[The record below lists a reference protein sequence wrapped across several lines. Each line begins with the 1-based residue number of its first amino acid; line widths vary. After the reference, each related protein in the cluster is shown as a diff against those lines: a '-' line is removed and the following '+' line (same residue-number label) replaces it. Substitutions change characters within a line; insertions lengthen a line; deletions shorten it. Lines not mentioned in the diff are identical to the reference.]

1 MSTPNLIS
9 ENIEKI
15 ADLFPGC
22 IVEAEDELGNKVR
35 KVDFDLL
42 KAELW
47 DQASVEWL
55 DERYRL
61 DRPGKKRAILKAN
74 TPITKTLR
82 PVKEDSVDWDSTQNL
97 YIEGDNFEVLKILQ
111 ESYLGKVKMIY
122 IDPPYNTGTNLIYK
136 NDFSHD
142 EDEEE
147 LKAWIVSNQWYK
159 MVTNTK
165 TNWRFHS
172 DWLSMM
178 YERLKIAR
186 DLLTID
192 WSIVLAIDDSELIN
206 LTKICDDIF
215 WEDNRI
221 WIVTVVHKPEWRN
234 QSKYFATS
242 NEYALFYCKDL
253 GEFEFEKVILDT
265 DSLKEYNLRDDKWAY
280 KLISAIAKNHGREW
294 FDKNLKVNNPKNF
307 YPIYVSK
314 DLSQISLDHEFVD
327 WYVVYPIT
335 STQERTWRYIKES
348 MRSKI
353 NDWEFITKL
362 EKWQIKIYEK
372 YRIDKWELIK
382 THRIDKKYNANT
394 SWTKILDDL
403 MKVKTFE
410 FPKSLYLL
418 IDILKICTRKDDV
431 ILDFFSGS
439 WTTAHACMKIN
450 AEDGWSRKY
459 IMAQLPELCDE
470 NSEAYKNWYKTIC
483 EIWKERIRRAAKKIK
498 EETWAD
504 IDYWFRVYRVDESC
518 MKDVFYHPSQAK
530 QENLSLF
537 TSNIKEDRTPEDL
550 LTQVILNFGLTL
562 DLPIEEKQIWNS
574 KVFYVAWNSLLACFD
589 DNILDE
595 TIEIIAKEQPIKLV
609 FRDSCFKD
617 DSQRI
622 NVENKV
628 KRLSPETIIKVI

>member
-1 MSTPNLIS
+1 MSTPNLTS

-15 ADLFPGC
+15 ADLFPWC

-47 DQASVEWL
+47 DQAWVEWL

-61 DRPGKKRAILKAN
+61 DWPGKKRAILKAN

-82 PVKEDSVDWDSTQNL
+82 PAKEDSVDWDTTQNL

-111 ESYLGKVKMIY
+111 ESYLWKVKMIY
-122 IDPPYNTGTNLIYK
+122 IDPPYNTWNNLLYK
-136 NDFSHD
+136 NDYSEGVD
-142 EDEEE
+142 EYNERTEENE
-147 LKAWIVSNQWYK
+147 EWYK
-159 MVTNTK
+159 MVRNLETNG
-165 TNWRFHS
+165 RFHS

-186 DLLTID
+186 DLLTDD
-192 WSIVLAIDDSELIN
+192 WFIIIAIDDCEIAN
-206 LTKICDDIF
+206 LEAIWWEVF
-215 WEDNRI
+215 WEANKLGI
-221 WIVTVVHKPEWRN
+221 ITVVHKPEWRN
-234 QSKYFATS
+234 QEKFLATS
-242 NEYALFYCKDL
+242 TEYMLLFAKDKDKAN
-253 GEFEFEKVILDT
+253 FSSVIFDEE
-265 DSLKEYNLRDDKWAY
+265 SFWEAFKDDKWYY
-280 KLISAIAKNHGREW
+280 KLNNYLRWGWWDA
-294 FDKNLKVNNPKNF
+294 NLRINKPHF
-307 YPIYVSK
+307 WYPVYINKS
-314 DLSQISLDHEFVD
+314 DLSISLDEKTG
-327 WYVVYPIT
+327 YTAIYPVT
-335 STQERTWRYIKES
+335 STWVERTWKTKKETLQYQLD
-348 MRSKI
+348 R
-353 NDWEFITKL
+353 WEIVAKKENWVLWIF
-362 EKWQIKIYEK
+362 EK
-372 YRIDKWELIK
+372 YRWGQLVK
-382 THRIDKKYNANT
+382 THWIAKKYNAINY
-394 SWTKILDDL
+394 WTRVLEDL
-403 MKVKTFE
+403 FEWKVFD
-410 FPKSLYLL
+410 FPKSLYLVE
-418 IDILKICTRKDDV
+418 DIIKVCTTKGDK

-439 WTTAHACMKIN
+439 ATTAHAVLDIN
-450 AEDGWSRKY
+450 AKESMDLSFVL
-459 IMAQLPELCDE
+459 AQIPESCDKD
-470 NSEAYKNWYKTIC
+470 SEAYKNWYKTIC
-483 EIWKERIRRAAKKIK
+483 EIWKERIRRAWKKIK

-518 MKDVFYHPSQAK
+518 MKDEYYHPSEAK
-530 QENLSLF
+530 QEDLWFF
-537 TSNIKEDRTPEDL
+537 TSNIKENRTPEDL

>member
-47 DQASVEWL
+47 DQTWVEWL

-61 DRPGKKRAILKAN
+61 DWPGKKRAILKAN

-82 PVKEDSVDWDSTQNL
+82 PVKEDSVDWDTTQNL

-111 ESYLGKVKMIY
+111 ESYLWKVKMIY
-122 IDPPYNTGTNLIYK
+122 IDPPYNTWNNLLYK
-136 NDFSHD
+136 NDYSEGVD
-142 EDEEE
+142 EYNERTEENE
-147 LKAWIVSNQWYK
+147 EWYK
-159 MVTNTK
+159 MVRNLETNG
-165 TNWRFHS
+165 RFHS

-186 DLLTID
+186 DLLTDD
-192 WSIVLAIDDSELIN
+192 WFIIIAIDDCEIAN
-206 LTKICDDIF
+206 LEAIWWEVF
-215 WEDNRI
+215 WEANKLGI
-221 WIVTVVHKPEWRN
+221 ITVVHKPEWRN
-234 QSKYFATS
+234 QEKFLATS
-242 NEYALFYCKDL
+242 TEYMLLFAKDKDKAN
-253 GEFEFEKVILDT
+253 FSSVIFDEE
-265 DSLKEYNLRDDKWAY
+265 SFWEAFKDDKWYY
-280 KLISAIAKNHGREW
+280 KLNNYLRWGWWDA
-294 FDKNLKVNNPKNF
+294 NLRINKPHF
-307 YPIYVSK
+307 WYPVYINKS
-314 DLSQISLDHEFVD
+314 DLSISLDEKTG
-327 WYVVYPIT
+327 YTAIYPVT
-335 STQERTWRYIKES
+335 STWVERTWKTKKETLQYQLD
-348 MRSKI
+348 R
-353 NDWEFITKL
+353 WEIVAKKENWVLWIF
-362 EKWQIKIYEK
+362 EK
-372 YRIDKWELIK
+372 YRWGQLVK
-382 THRIDKKYNANT
+382 THWIAKKYNAINY
-394 SWTKILDDL
+394 WTRVLEDL
-403 MKVKTFE
+403 FEWKVFD
-410 FPKSLYLL
+410 FPKSLYLVE
-418 IDILKICTRKDDV
+418 DIIKVCTTKGDK

-439 WTTAHACMKIN
+439 ATTAHAVLDIN
-450 AEDGWSRKY
+450 AKESMDLSFVL
-459 IMAQLPELCDE
+459 AQIPESCDKD
-470 NSEAYKNWYKTIC
+470 SEAYKNWYKTIC
-483 EIWKERIRRAAKKIK
+483 EIWKERIRRAWKKIK

-518 MKDVFYHPSQAK
+518 MKDVYYHPSEAK
-530 QENLSLF
+530 QEDLWFF
-537 TSNIKEDRTPEDL
+537 TFNIKENRTPEDL

>member
-1 MSTPNLIS
+1 MDKLSMSTPNLIS

-47 DQASVEWL
+47 DQTWVEWL

-61 DRPGKKRAILKAN
+61 DWPGKKRAILKAN

-82 PVKEDSVDWDSTQNL
+82 PVKKDSVDWDTTQNL

-111 ESYLGKVKMIY
+111 ESYLWKVKMIY
-122 IDPPYNTGTNLIYK
+122 IDPPYNTWNNLLYK
-136 NDFSHD
+136 NDYSEGVD
-142 EDEEE
+142 EYNERTEENE
-147 LKAWIVSNQWYK
+147 EWYK
-159 MVTNTK
+159 MVRNLETNG
-165 TNWRFHS
+165 RFHS

-186 DLLTID
+186 DLLTDD
-192 WSIVLAIDDSELIN
+192 WFIIIAIDDCEIAN
-206 LTKICDDIF
+206 LEVIWWEVF
-215 WEDNRI
+215 WEANKLGI
-221 WIVTVVHKPEWRN
+221 ITVVHKPEWRN
-234 QSKYFATS
+234 QEKFLATS
-242 NEYALFYCKDL
+242 TEYMLLFAKDKDKAN
-253 GEFEFEKVILDT
+253 FSSVIFDEE
-265 DSLKEYNLRDDKWAY
+265 SFWEAFKDDKWYY
-280 KLISAIAKNHGREW
+280 KLNNYLRWGWWDA
-294 FDKNLKVNNPKNF
+294 NLRINKPHF
-307 YPIYVSK
+307 WYPVYINKS
-314 DLSQISLDHEFVD
+314 DLSISLDEKTG
-327 WYVVYPIT
+327 YTAIYPVT
-335 STQERTWRYIKES
+335 STWVERTWKTKKETLQYQLD
-348 MRSKI
+348 R
-353 NDWEFITKL
+353 WEIVAKKENWVLWIF
-362 EKWQIKIYEK
+362 EK
-372 YRIDKWELIK
+372 YRWGQLVK
-382 THRIDKKYNANT
+382 THWIAKKYNAINY
-394 SWTKILDDL
+394 WTRVLEDL
-403 MKVKTFE
+403 FEWKVFD
-410 FPKSLYLL
+410 FPKSLYLVE
-418 IDILKICTRKDDV
+418 DIIKVCTTKGDK

-439 WTTAHACMKIN
+439 ATTAHAVLDIN
-450 AEDGWSRKY
+450 AKESMDLSFVL
-459 IMAQLPELCDE
+459 AQIPESCDKD
-470 NSEAYKNWYKTIC
+470 SEAYKNWYKTIC
-483 EIWKERIRRAAKKIK
+483 EIWKERIRRAWKKIK

-518 MKDVFYHPSQAK
+518 MKDLYYHPSETK
-530 QENLSLF
+530 QEDLWFF
-537 TSNIKEDRTPEDL
+537 TSNIKENRTPEDL

>member
-47 DQASVEWL
+47 DQTWVEWL

-61 DRPGKKRAILKAN
+61 DWPGKKRAILKAN

-82 PVKEDSVDWDSTQNL
+82 PVKKDSVDWDTTQNL

-111 ESYLGKVKMIY
+111 ESYLWKVKMIY
-122 IDPPYNTGTNLIYK
+122 IDPPYNTWNNLLYK
-136 NDFSHD
+136 NDYSEGVD
-142 EDEEE
+142 EYNERTEENE
-147 LKAWIVSNQWYK
+147 EWYK
-159 MVTNTK
+159 MVRNLETNG
-165 TNWRFHS
+165 RFHS

-186 DLLTID
+186 DLLTDD
-192 WSIVLAIDDSELIN
+192 WFIIIAIDDCEIAN
-206 LTKICDDIF
+206 LEVIWWEVF
-215 WEDNRI
+215 WEANKLGI
-221 WIVTVVHKPEWRN
+221 ITVVHKPEWRN
-234 QSKYFATS
+234 QEKFLATS
-242 NEYALFYCKDL
+242 TEYMLLFAKDKDKAN
-253 GEFEFEKVILDT
+253 FSSVIFDEE
-265 DSLKEYNLRDDKWAY
+265 SFWEAFKDDKWYY
-280 KLISAIAKNHGREW
+280 KLNNYLRWGWWDA
-294 FDKNLKVNNPKNF
+294 NLRINKPHF
-307 YPIYVSK
+307 WYPVYINKS
-314 DLSQISLDHEFVD
+314 DLSISLDEKTG
-327 WYVVYPIT
+327 YTAIYPVT
-335 STQERTWRYIKES
+335 STWVERTWKTKKETLQYQLD
-348 MRSKI
+348 R
-353 NDWEFITKL
+353 WEIVAKKENWVLWIF
-362 EKWQIKIYEK
+362 EK
-372 YRIDKWELIK
+372 YRWGQLVK
-382 THRIDKKYNANT
+382 THWIAKKYNAINY
-394 SWTKILDDL
+394 WTRVLEDL
-403 MKVKTFE
+403 FEWKVFD
-410 FPKSLYLL
+410 FPKSLYLVE
-418 IDILKICTRKDDV
+418 DIIKVCTTKGDK

-439 WTTAHACMKIN
+439 ATTAHAVLDIN
-450 AEDGWSRKY
+450 AKESMDLSFVL
-459 IMAQLPELCDE
+459 AQIPESCDKD
-470 NSEAYKNWYKTIC
+470 SEAYKNWYKTIC
-483 EIWKERIRRAAKKIK
+483 EIWKERIRRAWKKIK

-518 MKDVFYHPSQAK
+518 MKDVYYHPSETK
-530 QENLSLF
+530 QEDLWFF
-537 TSNIKEDRTPEDL
+537 TSNIKENRTPEDL

>member
-1 MSTPNLIS
+1 MDKLSMSTPNLIS

-47 DQASVEWL
+47 DQTWVEWL

-61 DRPGKKRAILKAN
+61 DWPGKKRAILKAN

-82 PVKEDSVDWDSTQNL
+82 PVKKDSVDWDTTQNL

-111 ESYLGKVKMIY
+111 ESYLWKVKMIY
-122 IDPPYNTGTNLIYK
+122 IDPPYNTWNNLLYK
-136 NDFSHD
+136 NDYSEGVD
-142 EDEEE
+142 EYNERTEENE
-147 LKAWIVSNQWYK
+147 EWYK
-159 MVTNTK
+159 MVRNLETNG
-165 TNWRFHS
+165 RFHS

-186 DLLTID
+186 DLLTDD
-192 WSIVLAIDDSELIN
+192 WFIIIAIDDCEIAN
-206 LTKICDDIF
+206 LEVIWWEVF
-215 WEDNRI
+215 WEANKLGI
-221 WIVTVVHKPEWRN
+221 ITVVHKPEWRN
-234 QSKYFATS
+234 QEKFLATS
-242 NEYALFYCKDL
+242 TEYMLLFAKDKDKAN
-253 GEFEFEKVILDT
+253 FSSVIFDEE
-265 DSLKEYNLRDDKWAY
+265 SFWEAFKDDKWYY
-280 KLISAIAKNHGREW
+280 KLNNYLRWGWWDA
-294 FDKNLKVNNPKNF
+294 NLRINKPHF
-307 YPIYVSK
+307 WYPVYINKS
-314 DLSQISLDHEFVD
+314 DLSISLDEKTG
-327 WYVVYPIT
+327 YTAIYPVT
-335 STQERTWRYIKES
+335 STWVERTWKTKKETLQYQLD
-348 MRSKI
+348 R
-353 NDWEFITKL
+353 WEIVAKKENWVLWIF
-362 EKWQIKIYEK
+362 EK
-372 YRIDKWELIK
+372 YRWGQLVK
-382 THRIDKKYNANT
+382 THWIAKKYNAINY
-394 SWTKILDDL
+394 WTRVLEDL
-403 MKVKTFE
+403 FEWKVFD
-410 FPKSLYLL
+410 FPKSLYLVE
-418 IDILKICTRKDDV
+418 DIIKVCTTKGDK

-439 WTTAHACMKIN
+439 ATTAHAVLDIN
-450 AEDGWSRKY
+450 AKESMDLSFVL
-459 IMAQLPELCDE
+459 AQIPESCDKD
-470 NSEAYKNWYKTIC
+470 SEAYKNWYKTIC
-483 EIWKERIRRAAKKIK
+483 EIWKERIRRAWKKIK

-518 MKDVFYHPSQAK
+518 MKDVYYHPSETK
-530 QENLSLF
+530 QEDLWFF
-537 TSNIKEDRTPEDL
+537 TSNIKENRTPEDL